1 MLASSTALIIWF
13 IATPACPQRVSRKYI
28 GLWKPK
34 SVTPRLVKKICL
46 YLALLCLRWKKAS
59 TIVLLKRRPTRHAS
73 RKDDSMTDAFL
84 TVLAIGG
91 GVSLALVLA
100 GLVSDGL
107 LPWLERKFQK

>member
-1 MLASSTALIIWF
+1 
-13 IATPACPQRVSRKYI
+13 
-28 GLWKPK
+28 
-34 SVTPRLVKKICL
+34 
-46 YLALLCLRWKKAS
+46 
-59 TIVLLKRRPTRHAS
+59 
-73 RKDDSMTDAFL
+73 MTDAFL